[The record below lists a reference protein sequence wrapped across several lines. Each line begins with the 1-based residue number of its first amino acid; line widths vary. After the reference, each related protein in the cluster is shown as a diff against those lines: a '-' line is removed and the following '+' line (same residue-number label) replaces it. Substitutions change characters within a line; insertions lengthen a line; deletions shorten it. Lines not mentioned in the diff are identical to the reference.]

1 MSHANFVYPQTTS
14 SDLTLVHNRPWQ
26 VREDKDE
33 YGHKPD
39 LPVLTQLS
47 NLSDFI
53 TEKLTRAEALSWV
66 LQGAS
71 HYPEKADAVTAMVI
85 AELIHEALEA
95 NEKQWEKIRQVV
107 KQES

>member
-1 MSHANFVYPQTTS
+1 MSHTNVVYAQFS
-14 SDLTLVHNRPWQ
+14 NEDLDLTHTSRWQ
-26 VREDKDE
+26 VREDEDE
-33 YGHKPD
+33 YGSKPD

-66 LQGAS
+66 LQGAK
-71 HYPEKADAVTAMVI
+71 HYPENADSVTAMVI

-107 KQES
+107 KREG

>member
-1 MSHANFVYPQTTS
+1 MSHVNFVYSQSTS
-14 SDLTLVHNRPWQ
+14 NDLALINNTSWQ
-26 VREDKDE
+26 VREEEDE
-33 YGHKPD
+33 YGNKQK

-66 LQGAS
+66 LQGAK
-71 HYPEKADAVTAMVI
+71 HYPESADSVTAMVI

-95 NEKQWEKIRQVV
+95 NEKQWELTRQVV
-107 KQES
+107 RRED